1 MLTLFQRGGLPIVDA
16 EARLDGI
23 AQEEAVLR
31 QQCMALDAQRILA
44 EAVETHLEDAQRLLA
59 QLQDGLLRKT
69 SRWMRCRSQFRSVQI
84 LALEFQRTVGIAQNK
99 SPLHSE

>member
-1 MLTLFQRGGLPIVDA
+1 MDA

-44 EAVETHLEDAQRLLA
+44 EAVETHLEDAQHLLA
-59 QLQDGLLRKT
+59 QLQGRLAAQASKT
-69 SRWMRCRSQFRSVQI
+69 
-84 LALEFQRTVGIAQNK
+84 
-99 SPLHSE
+99 